1 MGVQRLAVD
10 EFEWPGM
17 DPQPRFIEPT
27 FGAAID
33 ERLQPHMGE
42 RAQYVGENLDGAHPP
57 DITGSALREAGVMRR
72 ASLIKLGVAI
82 AALALAGW
90 LTTVVVTSFAAKPT
104 TTEDL
109 TTVWNQAGPTRLG
122 TPTRVTVPAGST
134 VVAFL
139 VGADL
144 TGIAGTTTGTCT
156 AEPPT
161 IRLGWPVQIN
171 RSLTGVLRDGQQTV
185 AIAGWTN
192 HTGAAVDVTL
202 RCDST
207 DSTVE
212 HFVAVPTQTAVVQTD
227 RWFHPWV
234 WLALGA
240 VGALLIAVGAS
251 K

>member
-1 MGVQRLAVD
+1 
-10 EFEWPGM
+10 M

-171 RSLTGVLRDGQQTV
+171 RSLTGVLRDGQQGGPITP
-185 AIAGWTN
+185 AQQWMSLFAATRPTPPSSISWRCPPKPLWFRLIAGFTRGSGW
-192 HTGAAVDVTL
+192 HWARSAH
-202 RCDST
+202 CS
-207 DSTVE
+207 S
-212 HFVAVPTQTAVVQTD
+212 P
-227 RWFHPWV
+227 
-234 WLALGA
+234 
-240 VGALLIAVGAS
+240 
-251 K
+251 